1 MRRRPALFAFLL
13 LAMPAGGRAHAG
25 PDPAAPPPPADES
38 RGLWVGP
45 IHLCRDTVLASKV
58 SDTEEGPFP
67 SLVVTLRPDLRDE
80 LRRETERRVARTM
93 PIRLDGRVISE
104 PVVHEPITGGVL
116 AIAGTSADETEAIQD
131 AVRRPC

>member
-1 MRRRPALFAFLL
+1 MLRRPALLALLL
-13 LAMPAGGRAHAG
+13 LAMPAGSRAHW
-25 PDPAAPPPPADES
+25 PYPADPPPAADES

-45 IHLCRDTVLASKV
+45 IHLCRDTVLGSEV

-80 LRRETERRVARTM
+80 LRRETERRVAGPM

-104 PVVHEPITGGVL
+104 PIVLEPITGGAL
-116 AIAGTSADETEAIQD
+116 AITGTSAGETEAIQA
-131 AVRRPC
+131 AVRRDC